1 MSTVTCIAP
10 VNIAVIKYWG
20 KRDETLILPANDSI
34 SASLDTDQLCA
45 KTTVMASPNF
55 KEDQIW
61 LNGQK
66 EDIRNPRLQNC
77 LAEFRK
83 RAGNVTQIG
92 QWKVHICSENNFPTA
107 AGLASSAAG
116 YACLIAS
123 LANLYE
129 IKGDIS
135 SIARVGSGS
144 ACRSVLGGFV
154 KWSMGSLSDGTD
166 SIAKQIAPP
175 THWPE
180 MRVLI
185 LVVNDAK
192 KKFPSSVGM
201 KRTME
206 TSDLLKHRIKH
217 VVPERVNKMERAI
230 MEKDFKTFAEHTM
243 KDSNQMHAVCL
254 DSYPPFTYMN
264 EISHVLVDLVHLYNE
279 AVNDTKVA
287 YTFDAG
293 PNATLYL
300 LEENTPEFMGVLD
313 YFFPPLEDTL
323 VEYKKGLPIEA
334 AKPSKSL
341 LNKINAKQQS
351 PGRFK
356 YIIYTQI
363 GDGPKVLEDS
373 KNHLLNKE
381 GLPIKQ
387 T

>member
-1 MSTVTCIAP
+1 MSTVTCVAP
-10 VNIAVIKYWG
+10 VNIAVVKYWG
-20 KRDETLILPANDSI
+20 KRDETLILPVNDSI
-34 SASLDTDQLCA
+34 SATLDTDQLCA

-55 KEDQIW
+55 KEDCIW

-83 RAGNVTQIG
+83 RAGNISHIG
-92 QWKVHICSENNFPTA
+92 QWKIHICSENNFPTA

-116 YACLIAS
+116 YAGLVAA
-123 LANLYE
+123 LAKLYE
-129 IKGDIS
+129 IEGDIS

-144 ACRSVLGGFV
+144 ACRSVSGGFV
-154 KWSMGSLSDGTD
+154 KWCMGSLSDGTD
-166 SIAKQIAPP
+166 SIIKQIVPA

-180 MRVLI
+180 MRILI
-185 LVVNDAK
+185 LVVNEAK

-206 TSDLLKHRIKH
+206 TSDLVKHRIKH
-217 VVPERVNKMERAI
+217 VVPDRMNKMEQAI
-230 MEKDFKTFAEHTM
+230 IKKDFKTFAEHTM
-243 KDSNQMHAVCL
+243 KDSNQMHAICL
-254 DSYPPFTYMN
+254 DTYPPVIYLN
-264 EISHVLVDLVHLYNE
+264 EISYALIDLVHLYNE

-300 LEENTPEFMGVLD
+300 LEESVPEFIGVLD
-313 YFFPPLEDTL
+313 YFFPPLKNAL
-323 VEYKKGLPIEA
+323 IEYRKGLPIEA
-334 AKPSKSL
+334 VTPSQNL
-341 LNKINAKQQS
+341 LNKINVKQQS
-351 PGRFK
+351 PGRLK
-356 YIIYTQI
+356 YIFYTRI

-387 T
+387 A